1 MEILEFG
8 NKEKIM
14 STKMV
19 LFDNFFAV
27 DKNRPIW
34 QKLKRLAV
42 LMQKIRKF
50 NWRRFSI
57 SYMCNSRISN
67 TIYFI
72 R

>member
-27 DKNRPIW
+27 DKNRPI
-34 QKLKRLAV
+34 
-42 LMQKIRKF
+42 
-50 NWRRFSI
+50 
-57 SYMCNSRISN
+57 
-67 TIYFI
+67 
-72 R
+72 